1 MNLLSALAN
10 TAWLMSNWPEAR
22 RFRRGL
28 ATPAHAQ
35 EIVLSRLLKQHS
47 DSAYGQA
54 HGFAGIHSYEEFAR
68 RVPLLD
74 YAELEP
80 WIHRIRRGELKVLTS
95 DPVEHLIPTSGST
108 GARKLIPFT
117 AGLQSDFNCALA
129 PWIADLFRN
138 KPGLIGGPAY
148 WSISPSVK
156 VETDEPSA
164 VPIGFES
171 DNRYLGGFRQRLVDT
186 VMAAPAALRLVTDME
201 SFRHLT
207 LLCLLRCRE
216 LRLISVWHP
225 SFLSLL
231 LDSLPRHWNELLDD
245 LRRGS
250 SGRTRDLPPA
260 VRHTVSARPMRER
273 VAELERAD
281 PTRPETLW
289 PSLKVISCWSDAHA
303 EPAACDLQRRF
314 PSVLIQPKGL
324 LATEAFVTIPF
335 ACKHPLAIRS
345 HFFEFLD
352 DTDAVHR
359 AHELKVGTRY
369 QVIVTTS
376 GGLWRYR
383 LQDLV
388 EVTGFVGQTPSLR
401 FLGKSGNVSDRCGE
415 KLAEGFV
422 SQAIR
427 ETTTRLGISSC
438 FTMLAPEEV
447 ELGWRYVLYLE
458 GIAPEEL
465 AASLEAALRANPHYA
480 WCRDLGQLHPIRVE
494 SIESGGYETF
504 VTREMAEGRCLGEIK
519 PTALSRRTGWQFKLR
534 YSPAADSNSA
544 DNVRGPMI
552 TDRR

>member
-22 RFRRGL
+22 RFRRGV

-35 EIVLSRLLKQHS
+35 EIVLSRFLKQHS

-54 HGFAGIHSYEEFAR
+54 HGFAGIHSYEEFVR

-129 PWIADLFRN
+129 PWIANLCRN

-156 VETDEPSA
+156 VETDQPSA

-171 DNRYLGGFRQRLVDT
+171 DSRYLGGFRQRLVDT

-231 LDSLPRHWNELLDD
+231 LDALPRHWDELLDD
-245 LRRGS
+245 LHRGS
-250 SGRTRDLPPA
+250 SDRTEGLPPA
-260 VRHTVSARPMRER
+260 VRRALATRPMPES
-273 VAELERAD
+273 VAELKRAD
-281 PTRPETLW
+281 PTQPETLW

-303 EPAACDLQRRF
+303 ESAARELQRRF

-335 ACKHPLAIRS
+335 AGQHPLAIRS

-352 DTDAVHR
+352 DGGAVHR
-359 AHELKVGTRY
+359 AHELRAGARY
-369 QVIVTTS
+369 EAVVTTS

-383 LQDLV
+383 LRDRI

-401 FLGKSGNVSDRCGE
+401 FLGKGGNVSDRCGE
-415 KLAEGFV
+415 KLAEDFV
-422 SQAIR
+422 GQATR
-427 ETTTRLGISSC
+427 ETMTRLGITPR
-438 FTMLAPEEV
+438 FAMLAPEED
-447 ELGWRYVLYLE
+447 ELGWRYVLFLE
-458 GIAPEEL
+458 GAAPEEL
-465 AASLEAALRANPHYA
+465 AATLDTALRANPHYA
-480 WCRDLGQLHPIRVE
+480 WCRDLGQLRRLQVALVV
-494 SIESGGYETF
+494 SGYETYVRF
-504 VTREMAEGRCLGEIK
+504 EMERGRRLGEIK
-519 PTALSRRTGWQFKLR
+519 PCALSPQTGWSAQFR
-534 YSPAADSNSA
+534 QAARVGHGNA
-544 DNVRGPMI
+544 P
-552 TDRR
+552 